1 MLNYCRDAHCASK
14 NERLVCSLAEKICAA
29 AVDAATYAIDKL
41 YSYRVP
47 DELREQVQIGTRV
60 LVPFGFGNKRAE
72 AVVLAFREDA
82 GEFKL
87 KPIVEVL
94 DETPILTAE
103 QLRLAAWMR
112 ERLYCTYF
120 DCVHAMLPAGLWFK
134 RNETY
139 TLAPDAD
146 LAALRERDGEAG
158 QVLALFEQPGQT
170 LSVSEIRERLGKGA
184 GQTLDALAGEGIL
197 VYHSNTAQK
206 TGDKTEKM
214 LRLDMEASEAMSH
227 ISRRSPAR
235 MDVVSLLS
243 DGGAMSQKEIVYMTG
258 VSDAALRDMTKK
270 GILRAEYEEVLRAP
284 DFSEVPR
291 AAAPVLSAAQQ
302 QAYDGMA
309 ALMDENAPRAALLF
323 GVTGSGKTQVYL
335 QLIAHALEQGK
346 SAIVLVPEIGLTP
359 QLLRQ
364 FAARFGEEVAVLH
377 SALSAGE
384 RYDSF
389 KKIKT
394 GRARV
399 VIGTRSAVFAPAKNL
414 GVIII
419 DEEQDAAY
427 RSEQSPRYHARDVAK
442 YRAAQTDAL
451 LVLGSATPSVETY
464 YGAKQGKYPV
474 FALTERFLGA
484 GLPEVIISDMRGL
497 VREGRSGIIGPD
509 LERELISTL
518 EKGKQAILFLNRRGN
533 SRVIG
538 CGVCGWV
545 PECPSCSTTMTYH
558 SVSGRAMCHYC
569 GASVKITGKCPQC
582 GSTSLFTETPGT
594 QKLEEELHERFP
606 SARVLRMD
614 ADTMT
619 AKGAHERLLNQFGK
633 GEADILI
640 GTQMVTKGLDFE
652 NVTLVGVLDADQSLY
667 AQDYRAHERTFSL
680 ITQVVG
686 RAGRRF
692 DTGRAVIQT
701 YSSLHPV
708 ILTAARQDYEAF
720 YESEM
725 QTREALRCPP
735 VCDITMITAVGELE
749 QQVLSSLLALKTR
762 LQSLME
768 GQFADVKA
776 PVLGPAAAQMVKVM
790 GRYRYHLTIRA
801 KDCARWRRLISG
813 VLREFMQD
821 GKNRGVTVFADSNNE
836 M

>member
-1 MLNYCRDAHCASK
+1 M
-14 NERLVCSLAEKICAA
+14 AEKICAA

-72 AVVLAFREDA
+72 AVVLAFRENA

-146 LAALRERDGEAG
+146 LAALRERDGEDG

-170 LSVSEIRERLGKGA
+170 LSVSEIRDRLGKGA

-258 VSDAALRDMTKK
+258 VGDAALRDMTKK
-270 GILRAEYEEVLRAP
+270 GILRAEYEGVLRAP

-442 YRAAQTDAL
+442 YRAAQTNAL

-497 VREGRSGIIGPD
+497 AREGRSGIIGPD

-569 GASVKITGKCPQC
+569 GASIKITGKCPQC

-619 AKGAHERLLNQFGK
+619 AKGAHERLLNKFGK

-701 YSSLHPV
+701 YSPLHPV

>member
-1 MLNYCRDAHCASK
+1 M
-14 NERLVCSLAEKICAA
+14 
-29 AVDAATYAIDKL
+29 DAATYAIDKL

-170 LSVSEIRERLGKGA
+170 LSVSEIRDRLGKGA

-197 VYHSNTAQK
+197 ISHSNTAQK

-497 VREGRSGIIGPD
+497 AREGRSGIIGPD

-533 SRVIG
+533 SRVPVLLDHHDLSFGVRPRDVPLLRRIHQDNRQVPAVRQHEPVHRNARHAEAGGGAARAVSVRTGAPHG
-538 CGVCGWV
+538 CGHH
-545 PECPSCSTTMTYH
+545 EH
-558 SVSGRAMCHYC
+558 QGRA
-569 GASVKITGKCPQC
+569 
-582 GSTSLFTETPGT
+582 
-594 QKLEEELHERFP
+594 
-606 SARVLRMD
+606 
-614 ADTMT
+614 
-619 AKGAHERLLNQFGK
+619 
-633 GEADILI
+633 
-640 GTQMVTKGLDFE
+640 
-652 NVTLVGVLDADQSLY
+652 
-667 AQDYRAHERTFSL
+667 
-680 ITQVVG
+680 
-686 RAGRRF
+686 
-692 DTGRAVIQT
+692 
-701 YSSLHPV
+701 
-708 ILTAARQDYEAF
+708 
-720 YESEM
+720 
-725 QTREALRCPP
+725 
-735 VCDITMITAVGELE
+735 
-749 QQVLSSLLALKTR
+749 
-762 LQSLME
+762 
-768 GQFADVKA
+768 
-776 PVLGPAAAQMVKVM
+776 
-790 GRYRYHLTIRA
+790 
-801 KDCARWRRLISG
+801 
-813 VLREFMQD
+813 
-821 GKNRGVTVFADSNNE
+821 
-836 M
+836 

>member
-1 MLNYCRDAHCASK
+1 M
-14 NERLVCSLAEKICAA
+14 AEKICAA

-139 TLAPDAD
+139 TLAPDVD

-170 LSVSEIRERLGKGA
+170 LSVSEIRDRLGKGA

-197 VYHSNTAQK
+197 IYHSNTAQK

-474 FALTERFLGA
+474 FTLTERFLGA

-497 VREGRSGIIGPD
+497 AREGRSGIIGPD

-569 GASVKITGKCPQC
+569 GASIKITGKCPQC

-619 AKGAHERLLNQFGK
+619 AKGAHERLLNKFGK

-692 DTGRAVIQT
+692 DTG
-701 YSSLHPV
+701 
-708 ILTAARQDYEAF
+708 
-720 YESEM
+720 
-725 QTREALRCPP
+725 TRRDP
-735 VCDITMITAVGELE
+735 
-749 QQVLSSLLALKTR
+749 
-762 LQSLME
+762 
-768 GQFADVKA
+768 DVQ
-776 PVLGPAAAQMVKVM
+776 PAAS
-790 GRYRYHLTIRA
+790 GHPDRRA
-801 KDCARWRRLISG
+801 AGLRG
-813 VLREFMQD
+813 VLRERNAD
-821 GKNRGVTVFADSNNE
+821 ARSASVPARVRHHHDNRRR
-836 M
+836 

>member
-1 MLNYCRDAHCASK
+1 M
-14 NERLVCSLAEKICAA
+14 AEKICAV

-146 LAALRERDGEAG
+146 LAALRERDGEDG

-170 LSVSEIRERLGKGA
+170 LSVSEIRDRLGKGA

-291 AAAPVLSAAQQ
+291 TAAPVLSAAQQ

-474 FALTERFLGA
+474 FTLTERFLGA

-497 VREGRSGIIGPD
+497 AREGRSGIIGPD

-619 AKGAHERLLNQFGK
+619 AKGAHERLLNKFGK

-708 ILTAARQDYEAF
+708 ILTAARQDYEKF

>member
-1 MLNYCRDAHCASK
+1 M
-14 NERLVCSLAEKICAA
+14 AEKICAA

-146 LAALRERDGEAG
+146 LAALRERDGEVG
-158 QVLALFEQPGQT
+158 QVLVLFEQPGQT
-170 LSVSEIRERLGKGA
+170 LSVSEIRDRLGKGA

-197 VYHSNTAQK
+197 IYHSNTAQK

-258 VSDAALRDMTKK
+258 V
-270 GILRAEYEEVLRAP
+270 
-284 DFSEVPR
+284 
-291 AAAPVLSAAQQ
+291 
-302 QAYDGMA
+302 
-309 ALMDENAPRAALLF
+309 
-323 GVTGSGKTQVYL
+323 
-335 QLIAHALEQGK
+335 
-346 SAIVLVPEIGLTP
+346 
-359 QLLRQ
+359 
-364 FAARFGEEVAVLH
+364 
-377 SALSAGE
+377 
-384 RYDSF
+384 
-389 KKIKT
+389 T

-442 YRAAQTDAL
+442 YRAAQTNAL

-474 FALTERFLGA
+474 FTLTERFLGA

-701 YSSLHPV
+701 YSPLHPV

-801 KDCARWRRLISG
+801 KDCARWRKLISG

>member
-1 MLNYCRDAHCASK
+1 M
-14 NERLVCSLAEKICAA
+14 AEKICAA

-146 LAALRERDGEAG
+146 LAALRERDGEDG

-170 LSVSEIRERLGKGA
+170 LSVSEIRDRLGKGA

-291 AAAPVLSAAQQ
+291 TAAPVLSAAQQ

-309 ALMDENAPRAALLF
+309 ALHGRERAARRAAVRRDRQRQDA
-323 GVTGSGKTQVYL
+323 GVPAADRARARAGKKRHCARARNWTDTAASAAVCGSIWRRSRG
-335 QLIAHALEQGK
+335 
-346 SAIVLVPEIGLTP
+346 
-359 QLLRQ
+359 
-364 FAARFGEEVAVLH
+364 
-377 SALSAGE
+377 SALG
-384 RYDSF
+384 
-389 KKIKT
+389 
-394 GRARV
+394 
-399 VIGTRSAVFAPAKNL
+399 AV
-414 GVIII
+414 
-419 DEEQDAAY
+419 
-427 RSEQSPRYHARDVAK
+427 
-442 YRAAQTDAL
+442 
-451 LVLGSATPSVETY
+451 
-464 YGAKQGKYPV
+464 
-474 FALTERFLGA
+474 
-484 GLPEVIISDMRGL
+484 
-497 VREGRSGIIGPD
+497 
-509 LERELISTL
+509 
-518 EKGKQAILFLNRRGN
+518 RR
-533 SRVIG
+533 
-538 CGVCGWV
+538 
-545 PECPSCSTTMTYH
+545 
-558 SVSGRAMCHYC
+558 
-569 GASVKITGKCPQC
+569 
-582 GSTSLFTETPGT
+582 
-594 QKLEEELHERFP
+594 
-606 SARVLRMD
+606 
-614 ADTMT
+614 
-619 AKGAHERLLNQFGK
+619 
-633 GEADILI
+633 
-640 GTQMVTKGLDFE
+640 
-652 NVTLVGVLDADQSLY
+652 
-667 AQDYRAHERTFSL
+667 
-680 ITQVVG
+680 
-686 RAGRRF
+686 
-692 DTGRAVIQT
+692 
-701 YSSLHPV
+701 
-708 ILTAARQDYEAF
+708 
-720 YESEM
+720 
-725 QTREALRCPP
+725 
-735 VCDITMITAVGELE
+735 
-749 QQVLSSLLALKTR
+749 
-762 LQSLME
+762 
-768 GQFADVKA
+768 
-776 PVLGPAAAQMVKVM
+776 
-790 GRYRYHLTIRA
+790 
-801 KDCARWRRLISG
+801 
-813 VLREFMQD
+813 
-821 GKNRGVTVFADSNNE
+821 
-836 M
+836 

>member
-1 MLNYCRDAHCASK
+1 M
-14 NERLVCSLAEKICAA
+14 AEKICAV

-197 VYHSNTAQK
+197 IYHSNTAQK

-291 AAAPVLSAAQQ
+291 TAAPVLSAAQQ

-497 VREGRSGIIGPD
+497 AREGRSGIIGPD

-569 GASVKITGKCPQC
+569 GASVKITGKCPAC

-614 ADTMT
+614 ADTMNT
-619 AKGAHERLLNQFGK
+619 KGAHERLLNQFGK

-667 AQDYRAHERTFSL
+667 AQDYRAHERVFRSS
-680 ITQVVG
+680 
-686 RAGRRF
+686 RRWSAAP
-692 DTGRAVIQT
+692 DGDLTPARRDRT
-701 YSSLHPV
+701 YSPLH
-708 ILTAARQDYEAF
+708 R
-720 YESEM
+720 
-725 QTREALRCPP
+725 
-735 VCDITMITAVGELE
+735 
-749 QQVLSSLLALKTR
+749 SS
-762 LQSLME
+762 
-768 GQFADVKA
+768 
-776 PVLGPAAAQMVKVM
+776 
-790 GRYRYHLTIRA
+790 
-801 KDCARWRRLISG
+801 
-813 VLREFMQD
+813 
-821 GKNRGVTVFADSNNE
+821 
-836 M
+836 